1 MMSKGKVAFVFP
13 GQGSQYVG
21 MGKKLYDANPEIK
34 AIFEIADEV
43 LGFKL
48 SDLCFNGPEEKLKL
62 TEYTQPAILLVSI
75 SAFRYMQMKD
85 SSVSADFLSGH
96 SLGEYSALVV
106 SGSLKLEDALRLV
119 RARGKY
125 MQEAVPVGEGA
136 MAAILGTEDSLVEEV
151 CEEVSKNFGYV
162 APANFNSPGQIVIS
176 GKKEA
181 VNNVIEILKS
191 KGVKRAV
198 LLPVSAPF
206 HSELM
211 LPAGKKLE
219 NDFLNVQVSTPQI
232 PVISNVTGEPYE
244 NEEGIKRLLI
254 EQITKPV
261 QWVNCVR
268 YMYNNGVRNFIEI
281 GPGKVLSGLIKRICE
296 DVNIYAMEHPSEIES
311 FLENFHKENV

>member
-1 MMSKGKVAFVFP
+1 MMSKRNVAFVFP

-21 MGKKLYDANPEIK
+21 MGKKLYDASPEIK
-34 AIFEIADEV
+34 AMFEMADDV

-48 SDLCFNGPEEKLKL
+48 SELCFNGPDERLKL

-75 SAFRYMQMKD
+75 SAYRYMKLKNAN
-85 SSVSADFLSGH
+85 VTAKYLSGH

-136 MAAILGTEDSLVEEV
+136 MAAVIGAEDSLVEEV
-151 CEEVSKNFGYV
+151 CLEVAQKGGYV

-176 GKKEA
+176 GEKEA
-181 VNNVIEILKS
+181 VNKVIEILKS
-191 KGVKRAV
+191 KGVKRVV

-211 LPAGKKLE
+211 LSASKKLE
-219 NDFLNVQVSTPQI
+219 KDFKNVNISEPEV
-232 PVISNVTGEPYE
+232 PVISNVTGRPYE
-244 NEEGIKRLLI
+244 NSESIKKLLI

-261 QWVNCVR
+261 RWVDCVK
-268 YMYNNGVRNFIEI
+268 YMYRNGVREFVEI

-296 DVNIYAMEHPSEIES
+296 DVNVYAVEHPSEIES
-311 FLENFHKENV
+311 LLEIFQKESI